1 MSTKTLIYGD
11 THLDNPTSEYMEA
24 QISCLL
30 DIYRKEN
37 PDKVIFLGDVYMH
50 RKPTPSVLLGLR
62 KLLDHMSCDVWILRG
77 NHDAENKSDNGVTAL
92 SVFHRD
98 NISVVSHTQTVNN
111 WTFIPHYED
120 EKIIKTALRNVPEG
134 NKVFGHFGY
143 DSCLDTAGVYPS
155 SIRLAEFRN
164 PTYLGHIHR
173 QSSNGFVEI
182 LGTPYTVHFGE
193 SGKQCY
199 YGILEDEDFSLH
211 EVDGGIRHL
220 VYGLDDL
227 ERNKD
232 VINDPSY
239 HTLLRVCLNKLDES
253 NQHNL
258 ASEIYKAYD
267 VKKVDIKFNPIM
279 DDKFEVSNYLPDRDL
294 FSINEA
300 IVGEYIQASNA
311 SIPEDELLMGYKL
324 LYEDQQSRN

>member
-1 MSTKTLIYGD
+1 
-11 THLDNPTSEYMEA
+11 
-24 QISCLL
+24 
-30 DIYRKEN
+30 
-37 PDKVIFLGDVYMH
+37 
-50 RKPTPSVLLGLR
+50 
-62 KLLDHMSCDVWILRG
+62 
-77 NHDAENKSDNGVTAL
+77 
-92 SVFHRD
+92 
-98 NISVVSHTQTVNN
+98 
-111 WTFIPHYED
+111 
-120 EKIIKTALRNVPEG
+120 
-134 NKVFGHFGY
+134 
-143 DSCLDTAGVYPS
+143 
-155 SIRLAEFRN
+155 
-164 PTYLGHIHR
+164 
-173 QSSNGFVEI
+173 
-182 LGTPYTVHFGE
+182 
-193 SGKQCY
+193 
-199 YGILEDEDFSLH
+199 
-211 EVDGGIRHL
+211 L